1 MNWIDYTI
9 ILIYL
14 LGFLAVG
21 YFFKN
26 NKTPRDYFLG
36 GRNIGWLPLSLSTMA
51 TQLSAISFIS
61 APAFVGLKNGGGM
74 RLTISKYYLPSGKSI
89 SEVGVSP
96 DILVK
101 ENENEFEI
109 NSSNDNQLNY
119 ALQLL
124 QS

>member
-36 GRNIGWLPLSLSTMA
+36 GRKIGWLPLSLSTMA

-61 APAFVGLKNGGGM
+61 APA
-74 RLTISKYYLPSGKSI
+74 
-89 SEVGVSP
+89 
-96 DILVK
+96 
-101 ENENEFEI
+101 
-109 NSSNDNQLNY
+109 
-119 ALQLL
+119 
-124 QS
+124 